1 MEKERFRSLF
11 SKIIFTLLA
20 FAIMVSLSIHDD
32 DGKHIGVISI
42 DVLLDETGDI
52 VTNAAF
58 SEGGYGLLA
67 AQDLTIIAYTNQ
79 EFVGKRM
86 DDPEVALSAYTQKFL
101 NNEVLYEE
109 RMKNWID
116 EDVIAFSRNLP
127 NG

>member
-1 MEKERFRSLF
+1 
-11 SKIIFTLLA
+11 
-20 FAIMVSLSIHDD
+20 MVSLSIHDD